1 MSRLYPPA
9 LEREMKNRIY
19 SVDVSTDG
27 GRTFTQYSSAG
38 AFIKATGRPMSPG
51 FRAKAIEENGGI
63 EMQVGDSTPKFIAL
77 LTVFHTSFSSFVG
90 AEECIC
96 LLIRWSANSYSVGMQ
111 TTNHSFLLSHSMR

>member
-27 GRTFTQYSSAG
+27 GRTFTHYSSAG

-63 EMQVGDSTPKFIAL
+63 EMQVGDSTSKIHRTIDGIPHVIQ
-77 LTVFHTSFSSFVG
+77 FV
-90 AEECIC
+90 
-96 LLIRWSANSYSVGMQ
+96 R
-111 TTNHSFLLSHSMR
+111 RR